1 MVASRLDRMV
11 TQEARMCIL
20 QDFSRFFCQNVEC
33 RMLYFTPWIWKVA
46 HPVKYFSEKTNRMK
60 EDMHLFELIFLE
72 DVLYIPNLL
81 SQVTFRELLKRS
93 ENENIA
99 STISS
104 LQKRILF
111 LYQWHILREEQIK
124 FWGQGFKIIY
134 LVCQ

>member
-1 MVASRLDRMV
+1 
-11 TQEARMCIL
+11 
-20 QDFSRFFCQNVEC
+20 
-33 RMLYFTPWIWKVA
+33 
-46 HPVKYFSEKTNRMK
+46 
-60 EDMHLFELIFLE
+60 MHLFELIFLE

-111 LYQWHILREEQIK
+111 LYQ
-124 FWGQGFKIIY
+124 
-134 LVCQ
+134 